1 MISPTSA
8 TGPAITMSVLAD
20 KASQGFRLTHPE
32 QLIVMT
38 NAAQIF
44 SSSFG
49 PMPADMRIRAVQ
61 LPENVKGV
69 LASFAL

>member
-1 MISPTSA
+1 
-8 TGPAITMSVLAD
+8 MSVLAD
-20 KASQGFRLTHPE
+20 KAARGMKLTNTE
-32 QLIVMT
+32 DIIVMS

-49 PMPADMRIRAVQ
+49 PMPADMRLRPVQ